1 MPNWTSNTLTL
12 VGDADKIDAFYE
24 MMGDEFDFGKIV
36 PPPGNLFTD
45 DLGDKE
51 RKMCEEEGI
60 PNWRDWNCEHWGTK
74 WNATN
79 EGPVEIKV
87 YSETTKEATYVFN
100 TAWDTPQEVIRALWD
115 NWPELDFE
123 GGYIHEGYEG
133 CGNFQEFN
141 NRE

>member
-36 PPPGNLFTD
+36 PPPKNLFTD

-74 WNATN
+74 WNAVSD
-79 EGPVEIKV
+79 EGLP
-87 YSETTKEATYVFN
+87 
-100 TAWDTPQEVIRALWD
+100 EVWSMGRAS
-115 NWPELDFE
+115 F
-123 GGYIHEGYEG
+123 
-133 CGNFQEFN
+133 
-141 NRE
+141 